1 MRISKV
7 AVAAVIAV
15 AGTAQAG
22 SLTLDQAIQLAMTR
36 NERAEIAKLDVT
48 IADAQLAQARTAFL
62 PIVDASGQAQYRP
75 RNDPSVTANGTLAL
89 SQPIYQPT
97 TFSLYAQAKHTL
109 AAKNAQSIDD
119 RRRLAYDAANAFL
132 DVLLAEEVLQA
143 AQRKLETAEVNVKTT
158 TAQKE
163 AQLVSSNDVTRAQV
177 DLASAQRELASS
189 KGDVDA
195 SYVDLELV
203 INQKVTPG
211 LSAPV
216 ELLSIGTQAVS
227 ADASLIEQSI
237 GRRADLVASKEVA
250 AAAKEFAKVPRAAY
264 LPSFDFGAQ
273 ITATTDDRNGN
284 TVDGLL
290 AISAKWTLWDSGER
304 SAQVRQ
310 RDAQTRIAE
319 LQAQQLAR
327 EIDADV
333 RSAVVTLNSRQQ
345 VLTAAASARDA
356 ARKGADEA
364 AILYKQGL
372 AKAIELVDANE
383 QRFIA
388 EVNYATS
395 EFDVERAYLA
405 LRLAMGLDPVE
416 EQK

>member
-7 AVAAVIAV
+7 AVVAVVVIA
-15 AGTAQAG
+15 GSAQAD
-22 SLTLDQAIQLAMTR
+22 SLTLPQAIQLAMTR

-89 SQPIYQPT
+89 SQPIFQPT
-97 TFSLYAQAKHTL
+97 VFPLYSQAKHTL
-109 AAKNAQSIDD
+109 AARQAQSIDD
-119 RRRLAYDAANAFL
+119 QRRLAYDAANAFL

-143 AQRKLETAEVNVKTT
+143 AQRKLETAQVNVKTT

-163 AQLVSSNDVTRAQV
+163 AQLVSSNDVTRAEL
-177 DLASAQRELASS
+177 DLASAERELAGS
-189 KGDVDA
+189 KGDVEA
-195 SYVDLELV
+195 RYVDLELV
-203 INQKVTPG
+203 INQRVSPG
-211 LSAPV
+211 LTAPA
-216 ELLSIGTQAVS
+216 ELLTAGTQTVS
-227 ADASLIEQSI
+227 ADTGLIQQSV

-264 LPSFDFGAQ
+264 LPSFDFVAQ

-290 AISAKWTLWDSGER
+290 GISAKWTLWDSGER
-304 SAQVRQ
+304 SAQARQ

-333 RSAVVTLNSRQQ
+333 RSAVATLSSRQQ
-345 VLTAAASARDA
+345 ALTAAATARDA

-416 EQK
+416 GQK